1 MAETDRHDAGSVYH
15 KLTLDQLI
23 ILVPQIRWDVYLKV
37 KLSSNHSFSSA
48 KK

>member
-23 ILVPQIRWDVYLKV
+23 LLAPQIKWDVYLKV
-37 KLSSNHSFSSA
+37 KFDSVQIDKMS
-48 KK
+48 